1 MTAPQTFSV
10 DGVYAPL
17 FDDDP
22 IILSEQASAPSAQPN
37 KAIIYAID
45 NGSGKT
51 RLMVQFPTGSAV
63 QLAIE
68 P

>member
-1 MTAPQTFSV
+1 MPDVYSV
-10 DGVYAPL
+10 DGVYSPL

-22 IILSEQASAPSAQPN
+22 IILSEQATAPAAKAN
-37 KAIIYAID
+37 KAVIYAED

-51 RLMVQFPTGSAV
+51 RLMVKFPTGSAV
-63 QLAIE
+63 QLAIQ

>member
-1 MTAPQTFSV
+1 MPDVYTV

-22 IILSEQASAPSAQPN
+22 IILSEQATAPAAQAN
-37 KAIIYAID
+37 KAIIYAED

-51 RLMVQFPTGSAV
+51 RLMVKFPTGSAV
-63 QLAIE
+63 QLAIQ